1 MKHEVSGNT
10 IEKTNYTVSNRLT
23 GKVALVTGGSRGIG
37 AAITRRLAAEGAGVA
52 FTYVRS
58 AEKAETLAAEIN
70 AAGGHA
76 IAIAADSADPREVS
90 DAVDKTVATFGGI
103 DILVNNA
110 GIYIGKAFEE
120 HSLEDYEQIMAINV
134 RAVYVAAQAA
144 VKHIS
149 TGGRIITIGSSM
161 ADNAMAP
168 QTTLYTM
175 SKSALQGFTRGLARD
190 LGSKKVTVNVIQ
202 PGPIDTD
209 MNPSDGAL
217 ADFIRTRLPL
227 SDYGTGEDVGGL
239 VAFLASEEGKFI
251 TGAALTIDGGFNA

>member
-1 MKHEVSGNT
+1 MSK
-10 IEKTNYTVSNRLT
+10 RLEN
-23 GKVALVTGGSRGIG
+23 KIALVTGGSRGIG
-37 AAITRRLAAEGAGVA
+37 AAITRRLAAEGANVA

-58 AEKAETLAAEIN
+58 TEKAEALAAEIN
-70 AAGGHA
+70 ASGGHA
-76 IAIAADSADPREVS
+76 IAIAADSANPREVT
-90 DAVDKTVATFGGI
+90 DAVDKTVAAFGGI

-110 GIYIGKAFEE
+110 GIYMGKPFEE
-120 HSLEDYEQIMAINV
+120 HSLEDYEQIMAVNV
-134 RAVYVAAQAA
+134 RAVYVAARAA

-161 ADNAMAP
+161 ADNAVGP

-190 LGSKKVTVNVIQ
+190 LGAKKVTVNVIQ

-209 MNPSDGAL
+209 MNPSDSAF
-217 ADFIRTRLPL
+217 ADAMRARTAL
-227 SDYGTGEDVGGL
+227 SDYGQGEDVGGL